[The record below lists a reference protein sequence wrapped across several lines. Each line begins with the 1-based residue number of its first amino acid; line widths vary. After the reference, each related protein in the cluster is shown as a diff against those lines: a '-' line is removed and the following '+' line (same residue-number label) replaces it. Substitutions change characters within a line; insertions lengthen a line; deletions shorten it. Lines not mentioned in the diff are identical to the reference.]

1 MRRYLSGLGRPLVN
15 LESLYRDG
23 ELDLIV
29 YERIADTII
38 EGARKHK
45 RVSFI
50 VPGHPL
56 IYVTPT
62 ELILQKAKRLRLS
75 TSVLPGISSLDT
87 MVLQLNLDIADCGVQ
102 AFECNRF
109 VYFGIEPDPRVPLF
123 LFQPGGLG
131 TGVLTR
137 EEYSRPR
144 RFQELLRALR
154 KTYPANHQCCLLT
167 SQHQVVRP
175 GRAHWFALGRLCS
188 KASQIDYNVTLYVPP
203 SEEFR
208 VERSGFVAK
217 LYDRRHANKL
227 VGGKASWA

>member
-1 MRRYLSGLGRPLVN
+1 MRRYLSGLRRPLVN
-15 LESLYRDG
+15 LESIYRDG

-38 EGARKHK
+38 EGALKHK
-45 RVSFI
+45 RVSYI

-62 ELILQKAKRLRLS
+62 ELILKKAKRLRLS

-87 MVLQLNLDIADCGVQ
+87 MILQLNLNIAHNGVQ

-131 TGVLTR
+131 TGVLTQ
-137 EEYSRPR
+137 EHQSSPR

-154 KTYPANHQCCLLT
+154 KTYPASHQCCLLT
-167 SQHQVVRP
+167 SQHQFGRP

-188 KASQIDYNVTLYVPP
+188 KAAQIDYNVTLYVPP

-208 VERSGFVAK
+208 VERSEFVSR
-217 LYDRRHANKL
+217 LYDWRHANKL
-227 VGGKASWA
+227 VEGKVSWA